1 VWWKRKTSDG
11 ENPWHPP
18 PYKYRTVDFIER
30 SGRKPTRSALD
41 CASYRHRIP
50 QGTMWSLVICL
61 NEPSVLVERW
71 PGLKEFQATRKETE
85 KAAHAK
91 VVETG
96 G

>member
-1 VWWKRKTSDG
+1 
-11 ENPWHPP
+11 
-18 PYKYRTVDFIER
+18 
-30 SGRKPTRSALD
+30 
-41 CASYRHRIP
+41 
-50 QGTMWSLVICL
+50 MWSLVICL

-71 PGLKEFQATRKETE
+71 PGLKEFHATRTETE